1 MSEIAGGE
9 GVHPKWA
16 RADTSLSFGGRE
28 ASLSDQ
34 AKLEAK
40 RIGAD
45 GKEIAA
51 DAKENAQ
58 GMVDQ
63 AKQKVGD
70 LKAKVVK

>member
-1 MSEIAGGE
+1 MC
-9 GVHPKWA
+9 
-16 RADTSLSFGGRE
+16 LSFGGRD

-40 RIGAD
+40 RIGED

-51 DAKENAQ
+51 DAKESTQ